1 MTTKKLKTCALCAV
15 ALAASTA
22 GAMPVGV
29 RLAMMGRAAALAVQ
43 DVDFPELSQDA
54 SPDQVADALDGAS
67 DHALAENITNAT
79 DYADF
84 RAWASSVGPATVKTS
99 GTAWLSYAL
108 GTVALVPVPQDGDLA
123 IDDVSVGTDGKLEA
137 VVSLEG
143 VTISPAALEARLKT
157 VLGVE
162 GSTELDE
169 ATFSSDNV
177 GLTLVPTGDGRVRAT
192 VTPPVHAGDTYFMR
206 MKVK

>member
-1 MTTKKLKTCALCAV
+1 MMTKHLKTCALCVV

-43 DVDFPELSQDA
+43 DVVFPELSQDA
-54 SPDQVADALDGAS
+54 SPDQVADALGGAS
-67 DHALAENITNAT
+67 DPALVANIITVA
-79 DYADF
+79 DYVGF
-84 RAWASSVGPATVKTS
+84 RDWASSVGATTVKTS

-108 GTVALVPVPQDGDLA
+108 GAAAVVPMPQDGDLA
-123 IDDVSVGTDGKLEA
+123 IDDVSVGTDGKLDA

-192 VTPPVHAGDTYFMR
+192 VTPPAHAGDTYFMR
-206 MKVK
+206 VKVK